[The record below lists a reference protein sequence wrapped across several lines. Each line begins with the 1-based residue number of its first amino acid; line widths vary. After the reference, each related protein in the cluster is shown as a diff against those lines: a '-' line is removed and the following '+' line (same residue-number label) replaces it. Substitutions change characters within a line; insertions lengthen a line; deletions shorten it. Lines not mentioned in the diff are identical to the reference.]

1 MGVRGRMLLMD
12 VSKGLFAV
20 TLIVED
26 LEEAKAFYAKA
37 FTQEVAWQDDD
48 SAVYKVG
55 ATMVNLLKAGAAPEL
70 IDPAPIG
77 SPEGVRAVYTV
88 QVDSVDAAA
97 EELAA
102 AGIALLNG
110 PMDRPWGPR
119 TLSFRDPAGN
129 VWELSS

>member
-1 MGVRGRMLLMD
+1 MD
-12 VSKGLFAV
+12 LSAGLFAV

-26 LEEAKAFYAKA
+26 LEEAKAFYGRA
-37 FTQEVAWQDDD
+37 FAQETAWQDDS

-55 ATMVNLLKAGAAPEL
+55 ATMVNLLDATSAPEL
-70 IDPAPIG
+70 IEPATIG

-88 QVDSVDAAA
+88 QVESVDTAAA
-97 EELAA
+97 ELAA
-102 AGIALLNG
+102 AGIELLNG

>member
-1 MGVRGRMLLMD
+1 MD
-12 VSKGLFAV
+12 LSAGLFAV

-26 LEEAKAFYAKA
+26 LEAATAFYGRA
-37 FTQEVAWQDDD
+37 FAQEIAWQDDD

-55 ATMVNLLKAGAAPEL
+55 STMVNLLRSSAAPEL

-77 SPEGVRAVYTV
+77 SPDGVRAVYTV
-88 QVDSVDAAA
+88 QVADVDLAAA
-97 EELAA
+97 ELAA
-102 AGIALLNG
+102 AGVALLNG

-119 TLSFRDPAGN
+119 TVSFRDPAGN

>member
-1 MGVRGRMLLMD
+1 MD
-12 VSKGLFAV
+12 LSAGLFAV

-26 LEEAKAFYAKA
+26 LEAAKAFYGRA
-37 FTQEVAWQDDD
+37 FAQEIAWQDDD
-48 SAVYKVG
+48 SAVYEVG
-55 ATMVNLLKAGAAPEL
+55 STMVNLLRSSAATEL

-88 QVDSVDAAA
+88 QVADVDLAAA
-97 EELAA
+97 ELAA
-102 AGIALLNG
+102 AGVALLNG

>member
-1 MGVRGRMLLMD
+1 MD
-12 VSKGLFAV
+12 LSAGLFAV

-26 LEEAKAFYAKA
+26 LEAATAFYGRA
-37 FTQEVAWQDDD
+37 FAQEIAWQDDD

-55 ATMVNLLKAGAAPEL
+55 STMVNLLRSTAAPEL

-88 QVDSVDAAA
+88 QVGDVDRAAA
-97 EELAA
+97 ELAA
-102 AGIALLNG
+102 AGVALLNG

>member
-1 MGVRGRMLLMD
+1 MD

-26 LEEAKAFYAKA
+26 LDAAKDFYGRAFA
-37 FTQEVAWQDDD
+37 QEVGWQDDD

-55 ATMVNLLKAGAAPEL
+55 ATMVNLLRATAAPEL
-70 IDPAPIG
+70 IEPATIG

-88 QVDSVDAAA
+88 QVEDVDAAA
-97 EELAA
+97 AELAA
-102 AGIALLNG
+102 AGIELLNG

-129 VWELSS
+129 TWELAG